1 MSILETCIRKVA
13 SNVRAANDGNLIEE
27 LLDKLDGPIFELKG
41 IYFVALLKMI
51 KSLVNCGE
59 GGNVLKRRT
68 SPTKYR
74 VEAT

>member
-13 SNVRAANDGNLIEE
+13 SNVRAAHDGNLIEE
-27 LLDKLDGPIFELKG
+27 LLDKVDGPIFELKG

-59 GGNVLKRRT
+59 GGNVLKKEDK
-68 SPTKYR
+68 PN
-74 VEAT
+74 EI